1 MAENMVRCSRCH
13 EVFDAEVGPCP
24 KCGTPYRP
32 PAAQPKAYDGLYTER
47 YAPAVSASPE
57 ETVVA
62 PPIRRRDNT
71 GLFVGGGAA
80 LILSAVVVAILVGLG
95 ALGGPSVTAAPRRV
109 VPVTMPPSPTPT
121 LPPAVSNTLQQL
133 NDLKLS
139 AKITVDSHVTLS
151 ASAGQSQTIIVKFD
165 GQVSNGNE
173 WGTLQSA
180 GISQEIRLV
189 NGEIYARVLPAGK
202 WTKYAS
208 VPSYLVICPVFGLK
222 SAADLQLVGPE
233 TKDGKQ
239 LNHLQSTSSW
249 NFDLNRIAMA
259 DLSSLPYWPPRP
271 VLDLWV
277 TTDGTPVS
285 ATFSGSSMATNG
297 TKLLDV
303 QVTYTFADVG
313 VAASIDVPGPNWS
326 PSPTPTR

>member
-13 EVFDAEVGPCP
+13 EVFDAEAGPCT

-32 PAAQPKAYDGLYTER
+32 PTAQPKAFDGLYTDR
-47 YAPAVSASPE
+47 YAPAASASPE
-57 ETVVA
+57 AIVA
-62 PPIRRRDNT
+62 PPPVRRRDNT

-80 LILSAVVVAILVGLG
+80 LILSAVVIAILVGLG
-95 ALGGPSVTAAPRRV
+95 ALGGPSVTAAPQRV
-109 VPVTMPPSPTPT
+109 VPVTLPPSPTPT
-121 LPPAVSNTLQQL
+121 LPPTIAKTLQQL

-139 AKITVDSHVTLS
+139 AKITVDSHVSLS
-151 ASAGQSQTIIVKFD
+151 ATAGQSSTIIVKFD

-173 WGTLQSA
+173 WGTLQSG
-180 GISQEIRLV
+180 GISQEIRIV

-202 WTKYAS
+202 FTKYAA

-222 SAADLQLVGPE
+222 STADVQLVGLE
-233 TKDGKQ
+233 TKDGEQ
-239 LNHLQSTSSW
+239 LYHIQSTSSW
-249 NFDLNRIAMA
+249 NFDLNRLAMA

-271 VLDLWV
+271 VLDMWV
-277 TTDGTPVS
+277 TPDGTPVS
-285 ATFSGSSMATNG
+285 ATFSGSSTATNG

-303 QVTYTFADVG
+303 EVAYTFEDVG
-313 VAASIDVPGPNWS
+313 IARSIDVPGPNWS